1 MPVYYLH
8 IFIFS
13 SFTVKIFIER
23 GFTASVQYSLVV
35 VVWIVV
41 AETDTVGIDVL
52 YFLNQPLTAML

>member
-13 SFTVKIFIER
+13 YFTVKIFIER
-23 GFTASVQYSLVV
+23 DFTASIQYSLVV
-35 VVWIVV
+35 VVLIVV
-41 AETDTVGIDVL
+41 AKTDTVGIDLL

>member
-13 SFTVKIFIER
+13 YFTVKIFIER
-23 GFTASVQYSLVV
+23 GFTASIQYSLVV
-35 VVWIVV
+35 VVLIVV
-41 AETDTVGIDVL
+41 AKTDTVGIDLL

>member
-8 IFIFS
+8 ICIFS

-23 GFTASVQYSLVV
+23 GFTASVQYRLVV

-41 AETDTVGIDVL
+41 AETDTVGIDLL